1 MAGYNRAR
9 YNTEEYNGAIAAAV
23 APSGPPTTGGG
34 GRRIS
39 IARRRL
45 ELILLDVL
53 LIPAIADRWREVV
66 VPWVAFT
73 LGLASR
79 LRSPVTAWAAE
90 LGSLSVTLAGGGR
103 TRAGH
108 APRASRIWEEEDALL
123 LGIEPV
129 IE

>member
-79 LRSPVTAWAAE
+79 LRSPVTAGAAE
-90 LGSLSVTLAGGGR
+90 LGSLSVALAGER
-103 TRAGH
+103 ARAGH

-123 LGIEPV
+123 LGVEPV
-129 IE
+129 LE